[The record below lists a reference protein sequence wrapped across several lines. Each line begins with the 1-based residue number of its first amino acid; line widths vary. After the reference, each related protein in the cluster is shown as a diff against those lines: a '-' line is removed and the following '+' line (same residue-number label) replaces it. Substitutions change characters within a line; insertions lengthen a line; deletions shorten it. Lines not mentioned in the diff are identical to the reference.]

1 MTTTTFSA
9 ELASELAQ
17 REAFHASTRAQRCSA
32 AQCIIRT
39 AKPLTVLRDV
49 DILYP
54 YKTLEGCTRYRKVTE
69 LRELA
74 F

>member
-17 REAFHASTRAQRCSA
+17 REAFHASTRAQRCA
-32 AQCIIRT
+32 NALCIIRT
-39 AKPLTVLRDV
+39 AKPLTVLRTVDV
-49 DILYP
+49 LYP
-54 YKTLEGCTRYRKVTE
+54 VSTNNGCRYRKVSE